1 VKKQLLLPIL
11 ALLAAATFA
20 GCANTSPVGL
30 VDVNRIT
37 ANWPVYAAFQQQL
50 LTDEQSI
57 AQSKAPTAVK
67 QREAV
72 KLQKKY
78 AGITDELTKQ
88 IRDAATKV
96 AQQEHLTLVVT
107 KEGVGYG
114 GVDITKDV
122 EKAMNITDKATPA
135 PG

>member
-1 VKKQLLLPIL
+1 MKKQLLLL
-11 ALLAAATFA
+11 SLAAAVVA

-30 VDVNRIT
+30 VDVNRVVS
-37 ANWPVYAAFQQQL
+37 NWTVYQSFQQQL
-50 LTDEQSI
+50 LQDEQAI
-57 AQSKAPTAVK
+57 QASKASAADK
-67 QREAV
+67 QREAAV
-72 KLQKKY
+72 LQKKY

-88 IRDAATKV
+88 IRDAATKI
-96 AQQEHLTLVVT
+96 AQQKNLTLVVT

-135 PG
+135 PN

>member
-1 VKKQLLLPIL
+1 MKKQLLFVT
-11 ALLAAATFA
+11 LAAATFA

-30 VDVNRIT
+30 VDVNRVVQ
-37 ANWPVYAAFQQQL
+37 NWPVYKSFQQQL
-50 LTDEQSI
+50 LADEQSI

-67 QREAV
+67 QREAAA
-72 KLQKKY
+72 LQQKY
-78 AGITDELTKQ
+78 QGITDQLTKQ
-88 IRDAATKV
+88 IRDAATKI

-122 EKAMNITDKATPA
+122 EKAMNITDTASSSP
-135 PG
+135 

>member
-1 VKKQLLLPIL
+1 VKKQLLLL
-11 ALLAAATFA
+11 SLAAAIAA

-30 VDVNRIT
+30 VDVNRIVS
-37 ANWPVYAAFQQQL
+37 NWTVYQSFQQQL
-50 LTDEQSI
+50 LQDEQSI
-57 AQSKAPTAVK
+57 QASRASAGAKA
-67 QREAV
+67 REAAA
-72 KLQKKY
+72 LQRKY
-78 AGITDELTKQ
+78 SGITDELTKQ

-96 AQQEHLTLVVT
+96 AQQKNLTLVVT

-135 PG
+135 PNS